1 MRIHFKNLGHAERYL
16 KTCKRKLIEH
26 LNPSENARIPSQRV
40 RNAFC
45 RGFGYRAYDEL
56 KQVLSFSSRELK
68 PLPSEEDL
76 LGAITKGF
84 SLAFQT
90 LSEYGPYWPTVDES
104 IPRTLARAVV
114 DEPHPEASVREQ
126 VTATPQGGRPA
137 ASLVGHVET
146 AT

>member
-1 MRIHFKNLGHAERYL
+1 MRIHFQNLGHAERYL

-56 KQVLSFSSRELK
+56 KQILSVSSRERK

-76 LGAITKGF
+76 LGAVTKGF

-90 LSEYGPYWPTVDES
+90 LSEHWRDWPTVDQS
-104 IPRTLARAVV
+104 RPHTLARAVV
-114 DEPHPEASVREQ
+114 NELQPEASVREQ
-126 VTATPQGGRPA
+126 VTATTHPLADAEP
-137 ASLVGHVET
+137 
-146 AT
+146 